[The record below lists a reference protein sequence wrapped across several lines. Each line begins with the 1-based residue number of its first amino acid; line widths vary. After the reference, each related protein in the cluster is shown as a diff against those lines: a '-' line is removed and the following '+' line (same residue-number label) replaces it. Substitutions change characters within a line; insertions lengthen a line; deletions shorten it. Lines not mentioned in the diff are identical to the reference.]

1 MFGWYIYFYCT
12 ISGCHPVSYSELC
25 PATLSVSDMCCSLSA
40 LLIFAMPWKKSSTW
54 HAWKIKL
61 KAIRLTWQH
70 PSSKVAMHS
79 VGVSAVIE
87 PPIRGGSDSRET
99 PRSRISGEEDRCSGG
114 GGGEGGVL
122 NNFAPAGLLLL
133 LSVIWQP
140 MQARL
145 CSKHLANDEIF
156 WFYDLIVIKW
166 GHQKEDRCRFRRCIK
181 RHQRLQCWFF

>member
-1 MFGWYIYFYCT
+1 MAFLIKDSMSLSRMFGWYIYFYCT

-99 PRSRISGEEDRCSGG
+99 PCSRISGEGSVVVEEEGVKGECSTI
-114 GGGEGGVL
+114 
-122 NNFAPAGLLLL
+122 LLLQDYSCC
-133 LSVIWQP
+133 SVSFDNQ
-140 MQARL
+140 
-145 CSKHLANDEIF
+145 
-156 WFYDLIVIKW
+156 
-166 GHQKEDRCRFRRCIK
+166 CRQGCAQSI
-181 RHQRLQCWFF
+181 